1 VFSRS
6 LSDILRPL
14 LVDQSHPQATDGDG
28 DGGRTELFGTM
39 SYTTTTTAGKLA
51 PMFVTT
57 DASIYVFF
65 GAKAAIPSRP

>member
-14 LVDQSHPQATDGDG
+14 LVDQSLPQATDGDG

-39 SYTTTTTAGKLA
+39 SYTTTTAGKLA